1 MRTRTARRIAWS
13 LWGLSLAVLGGGLLL
28 TWLNRS
34 TLNSDTATFYG
45 VLVLASLG
53 YSTVGA
59 LIASRRPDNPIG
71 WIFCVMAVGFAGTMF
86 SQEYAVRG
94 IAAAPHSLP
103 AVDWIGY
110 QAEWL
115 LLLGTAPII
124 LVFLLFPS
132 GTVQSARW
140 RIVVWL
146 ALASFALGSLG
157 GLLQP
162 ATDNGINDRYPNLG
176 FLVPNPFG
184 VPGLKTVTGIALA
197 VAAYGSLMAGFVSVV
212 ALALRARRARGEER
226 QQLKWLAYTA
236 AAAAATFL
244 FWPLAGITGNLNLF
258 GDLFWTSIT
267 AILCLGIPIAS
278 GIAILKYRL
287 YDLDIVVKKTVVFG
301 LLAAFITLVY
311 VVVVGGVGAI
321 VGSHSNSALTFAA
334 AAIVAVAFQ
343 PLRTRARRVA
353 DRVVYGKRATPY
365 EVLSDFSERAAGTYS
380 TDDVLPRMVQILAT
394 GTGAAEAHVW
404 LRVGSELRPA
414 ASWPADGAQSSVR
427 IAGDELPAFPGGEHA
442 FEVRHG
448 SELLGAI
455 TVAMPPSE
463 PLRPDQEK
471 LLNDVASQT
480 ALVLRNVRLIE
491 ELRESRRRI
500 VAAQDSERR
509 KLERNIHDG
518 AQQQL
523 VGLAVKLRLLDA
535 AIAKDPE
542 AARGMAAQL
551 QAEAGDAL
559 ENLRDLARGIYPPLL
574 ADQGLVAALESQAR
588 KAPLPVTVEANGSGR
603 YGQEVEAAV
612 YFCCLEALQNVAKYA
627 GASHASVRL
636 RSADAQLEFQVT
648 DDGRGFD
655 PGETSFGTGLQG
667 MSDRLDAVGGTI
679 EVRASRGQG
688 TVITGRV
695 PVGPPERDPL

>member
-13 LWGLSLAVLGGGLLL
+13 LWGLSLALLGGGLVL

-34 TLNSDTATFYG
+34 TLNSDTATLYG

-53 YSTVGA
+53 YSTVGS
-59 LIASRRPDNPIG
+59 LIASRRPGNAIG
-71 WIFCVMAVGFAGTMF
+71 WIFCVMAAGFAGTMF

-94 IAAAPHSLP
+94 IATAPHSLP

-110 QAEWL
+110 QAGWL
-115 LLLGTAPII
+115 LLLGSAPII

-132 GTVQSARW
+132 GTVQSPRW

-146 ALASFALGSLG
+146 ALASFAIGFLSGI
-157 GLLQP
+157 LQP
-162 ATDNGINDRYPNLG
+162 ATANGINDRYPNLR
-176 FLVPNPFG
+176 FLVPNPLG
-184 VPGLKTVTGIALA
+184 VSGWKPVTGVALA
-197 VAAYGSLMAGFVSVV
+197 VAAYGSLVAGFASVV
-212 ALALRARRARGEER
+212 ALALRTRGAKGEER

-236 AAAAATFL
+236 AGAAATFL
-244 FWPLAGITGNLNLF
+244 FWPLAGITGNINLF
-258 GDLFWTSIT
+258 GGLFWIGIMV
-267 AILCLGIPIAS
+267 ILCLGIPIAS

-287 YDLDIVVKKTVVFG
+287 YDLDVVVKKTVVFG
-301 LLAAFITLVY
+301 LLAASITFVY
-311 VVVVGGVGAI
+311 VIVVGGVGAI
-321 VGSHSNSALTFAA
+321 VGSHGNSALTFAA
-334 AAIVAVAFQ
+334 AAIVAIAFQ

-353 DRVVYGKRATPY
+353 DHVVYGKRATPY

-394 GTGAAEAHVW
+394 GTGAAEARVW
-404 LRVGSELRPA
+404 LRLGSELRPA
-414 ASWPADGAQSSVR
+414 ASWPTDGTQIPVR
-427 IAGDELPAFPGGEHA
+427 IGGDELPEFPGGEHA

-463 PLRPDQEK
+463 PLTPDQEK
-471 LLNDVASQT
+471 LLRDVASQT

-523 VGLAVKLRLLDA
+523 VGLAVKLRLLDT
-535 AIAKDPE
+535 AIAKDPSR
-542 AARGMAAQL
+542 AREMTAQL

-588 KAPLPVTVEANGSGR
+588 KAQLPVIVEADGAGR
-603 YGQEVEAAV
+603 YGQDVEAAV

-627 GASHASVRL
+627 AANHASIRL
-636 RSADAQLEFQVT
+636 RYADAELEFQVI

-655 PGETSFGTGLQG
+655 PGATSFGTGLQG

-679 EVRASRGQG
+679 NVRSSPGGG
-688 TVITGRV
+688 TIITGRV
-695 PVGPPERDPL
+695 PVDSPDRDP

>member
-1 MRTRTARRIAWS
+1 M
-13 LWGLSLAVLGGGLLL
+13 V
-28 TWLNRS
+28 
-34 TLNSDTATFYG
+34 
-45 VLVLASLG
+45 
-53 YSTVGA
+53 
-59 LIASRRPDNPIG
+59 
-71 WIFCVMAVGFAGTMF
+71 
-86 SQEYAVRG
+86 
-94 IAAAPHSLP
+94 
-103 AVDWIGY
+103 
-110 QAEWL
+110 
-115 LLLGTAPII
+115 
-124 LVFLLFPS
+124 
-132 GTVQSARW
+132 
-140 RIVVWL
+140 
-146 ALASFALGSLG
+146 
-157 GLLQP
+157 
-162 ATDNGINDRYPNLG
+162 
-176 FLVPNPFG
+176 
-184 VPGLKTVTGIALA
+184 
-197 VAAYGSLMAGFVSVV
+197 
-212 ALALRARRARGEER
+212 
-226 QQLKWLAYTA
+226 
-236 AAAAATFL
+236 
-244 FWPLAGITGNLNLF
+244 
-258 GDLFWTSIT
+258 
-267 AILCLGIPIAS
+267 ILCLGIPIAS

-287 YDLDIVVKKTVVFG
+287 YDLDVVVKKTVVFG
-301 LLAAFITLVY
+301 VLAAFITLVY
-311 VVVVGGVGAI
+311 VIVVGGVGAI

-414 ASWPADGAQSSVR
+414 ASWPADGTQSPVR

-448 SELLGAI
+448 TELLGAI

-500 VAAQDSERR
+500 VAVQDSERR

-542 AARGMAAQL
+542 AARGMATQL
-551 QAEAGDAL
+551 QVEAGDAL

-588 KAPLPVTVEANGSGR
+588 KAPLPVTVEANGNGR

-612 YFCCLEALQNVAKYA
+612 YFCCLEALQNIAKYA
-627 GASHASVRL
+627 AASHASVRL
-636 RSADAQLEFQVT
+636 RSADGQLEFQVT

-655 PGETSFGTGLQG
+655 PGDTSFGTGLQG

-679 EVRASRGQG
+679 EVRSSPGRG
-688 TVITGRV
+688 TVITGRL
-695 PVGPPERDPL
+695 PIGSPARDS

>member
-1 MRTRTARRIAWS
+1 
-13 LWGLSLAVLGGGLLL
+13 
-28 TWLNRS
+28 
-34 TLNSDTATFYG
+34 
-45 VLVLASLG
+45 
-53 YSTVGA
+53 
-59 LIASRRPDNPIG
+59 
-71 WIFCVMAVGFAGTMF
+71 
-86 SQEYAVRG
+86 
-94 IAAAPHSLP
+94 
-103 AVDWIGY
+103 
-110 QAEWL
+110 
-115 LLLGTAPII
+115 
-124 LVFLLFPS
+124 
-132 GTVQSARW
+132 
-140 RIVVWL
+140 
-146 ALASFALGSLG
+146 
-157 GLLQP
+157 
-162 ATDNGINDRYPNLG
+162 
-176 FLVPNPFG
+176 
-184 VPGLKTVTGIALA
+184 
-197 VAAYGSLMAGFVSVV
+197 
-212 ALALRARRARGEER
+212 
-226 QQLKWLAYTA
+226 
-236 AAAAATFL
+236 
-244 FWPLAGITGNLNLF
+244 
-258 GDLFWTSIT
+258 LFWTSIMV
-267 AILCLGIPIAS
+267 ILCLGIPIAS

-353 DRVVYGKRATPY
+353 DRVVYGKHATPY

-679 EVRASRGQG
+679 EVRSSRGQG